1 MSNITKEHALNIA
14 RKLNAEIV
22 KRKNKA
28 HDMAYIYYQG
38 KIIAFFGKA
47 KKMMNKNIRII
58 RAKSKSSVT
67 RKATRKVAKKP
78 EEGQN
83 GKKRKY

>member
-1 MSNITKEHALNIA
+1 
-14 RKLNAEIV
+14 
-22 KRKNKA
+22 
-28 HDMAYIYYQG
+28 
-38 KIIAFFGKA
+38 
-47 KKMMNKNIRII
+47 MMNKNIRII